1 MFFNMLYAYLSL
13 LYAQQKSILTYQ
25 MKMIK
30 KYYNFKVIV
39 NVKYIADYLNIRMV
53 FKNLP

>member
-13 LYAQQKSILTYQ
+13 LFAQQKSILTYQ
-25 MKMIK
+25 IKMK
-30 KYYNFKVIV
+30 KYYNFKALVIL
-39 NVKYIADYLNIRMV
+39 KYKADYLNIRMV